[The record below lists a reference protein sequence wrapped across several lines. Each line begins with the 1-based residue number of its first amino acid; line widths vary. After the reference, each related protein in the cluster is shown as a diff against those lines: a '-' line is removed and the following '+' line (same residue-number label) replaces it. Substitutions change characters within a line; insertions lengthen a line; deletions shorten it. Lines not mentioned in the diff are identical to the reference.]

1 MNENMRRNADA
12 LLSPLLNVKQVA
24 KVLGIH
30 ERTVWRLAGLADM
43 GEGNF
48 PKPLRIA
55 AKTVRWRMEDIKAYL
70 SALAG
75 GSGSTRRFVED
86 E

>member
-1 MNENMRRNADA
+1 MSSEMT
-12 LLSPLLNVKQVA
+12 PLLNVKQVA

-30 ERTVWRLAGLADM
+30 ERTVWRLAGLAEM

-55 AKTVRWRMEDIKAYL
+55 GKTVRWQQKDLETYI
-70 SALAG
+70 SNLAG
-75 GSGSTRRFVED
+75 ED
-86 E
+86 A

>member
-1 MNENMRRNADA
+1 MNRMNKAQTRGMN
-12 LLSPLLNVKQVA
+12 PLLNVKQVA

-30 ERTVWRLAGLADM
+30 ERTVWRLAGLAEM

-48 PKPLRIA
+48 PKPLRIG
-55 AKTVRWRMEDIKAYL
+55 AKTVRWRQKELEAYL

-75 GSGSTRRFVED
+75 GGCSARRFVED